1 MIKHWLSGKLG
12 YEFFQKNQQIG
23 TYTTRTYEKNTVISL
38 FQKLECKI
46 FFKKTTILDSTQFC
60 EDFYIFVKIA
70 RLFWYHCPDN
80 NLVVGTL

>member
-23 TYTTRTYEKNTVISL
+23 TYTIRTYEKNTVISL

-46 FFKKTTILDSTQFC
+46 FFKKQQFW
-60 EDFYIFVKIA
+60 IRLNFVRTSIS
-70 RLFWYHCPDN
+70 L
-80 NLVVGTL
+80 

>member
-46 FFKKTTILDSTQFC
+46 FFKKNNNFGFDAIL
-60 EDFYIFVKIA
+60 
-70 RLFWYHCPDN
+70 
-80 NLVVGTL
+80 